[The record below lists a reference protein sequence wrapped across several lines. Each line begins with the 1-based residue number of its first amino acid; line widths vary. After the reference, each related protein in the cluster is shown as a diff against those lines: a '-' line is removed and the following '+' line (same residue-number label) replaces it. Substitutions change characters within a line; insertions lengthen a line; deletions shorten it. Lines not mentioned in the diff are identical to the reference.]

1 MDYYLGTKPI
11 LFLMTKMSGLM
22 ILRVSFFSHGTSKS
36 CGVLIAYLASK
47 SFVVKNKRNYDAGCI
62 LILDVTTDDIDY
74 NLINIYYANTETE

>member
-22 ILRVSFFSHGTSKS
+22 ILRVSFFPMVHPNP
-36 CGVLIAYLASK
+36 VAYLASK